1 MCVIDILSILDPVP
15 MVFVETP
22 AFTADVKVLLPDDS
36 YAGLQRELIA
46 RPAAGDLIPGT
57 GGLRKIRWRLPGQ
70 GKRGGA
76 RVIYYWFTLQSRI
89 LLLAIYGKGTK
100 DDLTAAEK
108 RLLRK
113 IVEESYL

>member
-1 MCVIDILSILDPVP
+1 MYVTDILSTPDPES
-15 MVFVETP
+15 MVFIETSV
-22 AFTADVKVLLPDDS
+22 FTADVKTLLPDDS

-46 RPAAGDLIPGT
+46 RPDAGDLIPGT

-76 RVIYYWFTLQSRI
+76 RVIYYWRASQSQI

-100 DDLTAAEK
+100 DDLTADEK
-108 RLLRK
+108 KLWRK
-113 IVEESYL
+113 IVERWS

>member
-1 MCVIDILSILDPVP
+1 MYVTDLLSTSDPEA
-15 MVFVETP
+15 MIFVETP
-22 AFTADVKVLLPDDS
+22 AFTADVKTLLPDDS
-36 YAGLQRELIA
+36 YAQLQRELIA
-46 RPAAGDLIPGT
+46 RPTAGDLIPGT

>member
-1 MCVIDILSILDPVP
+1 MCVTDLPSNLDPQP
-15 MVFVETP
+15 MIFIETP
-22 AFTADVKVLLPDDS
+22 VFTAEVKALLPDDS
-36 YAGLQRELIA
+36 YAELQRELIA

-76 RVIYYWFTLQSRI
+76 RVIYYWFSSQSRI
-89 LLLAIYGKGTK
+89 LLLAIYAKGTK

>member
-1 MCVIDILSILDPVP
+1 
-15 MVFVETP
+15 MVFIETP
-22 AFTADVKVLLPDDS
+22 VFTAEVKALLPDES
-36 YAGLQRELIA
+36 YAQLQRELIA
-46 RPAAGDLIPGT
+46 RPTAGDLIPGT
-57 GGLRKIRWRLPGQ
+57 GGLRKIRWKLPGQ

-76 RVIYYWFTLQSRI
+76 RVIYYWFSLQSRI

>member
-1 MCVIDILSILDPVP
+1 MYVTDILSNLDPQP
-15 MVFVETP
+15 MIFIETP
-22 AFTADVKVLLPDDS
+22 AFTADVKALLPDDS
-36 YAGLQRELIA
+36 YAQLQRELIA

-57 GGLRKIRWRLPGQ
+57 GGLRKIRWSLPGQ

-89 LLLAIYGKGTK
+89 LLLAIYGKGIK

-108 RLLRK
+108 RVLRK
-113 IVEESYL
+113 IVEEAYL

>member
-1 MCVIDILSILDPVP
+1 
-15 MVFVETP
+15 MVFIETP
-22 AFTADVKVLLPDDS
+22 LFTADVKTLLPDES
-36 YAGLQRELIA
+36 YAQLQRELIA
-46 RPAAGDLIPGT
+46 RPTAGDLIPGT

-76 RVIYYWFTLQSRI
+76 RVIYYWFTLQSQI

-108 RLLRK
+108 RLLKK

>member
-1 MCVIDILSILDPVP
+1 
-15 MVFVETP
+15 MVFIETP
-22 AFTADVKVLLPDDS
+22 AFTADVKALLPDDS
-36 YAGLQRELIA
+36 YADLQLELAA
-46 RPAAGDLIPGT
+46 RPTAGDLIPGT

-76 RVIYYWFTLQSRI
+76 RVIYYWRASQSQI

-108 RLLRK
+108 RLMRRM
-113 IVEESYL
+113 VETEL